1 MVNNNNLRLFI
12 FKITPDTIVPGA
24 NLGFGDE
31 LVDLT
36 DIPENFLGSDTNHP
50 IIKGMKVYTRINS
63 TNETNPK
70 HFSVWPCI
78 VQTAG
83 TFTDTVNSAEREV
96 ASIVNGCVDDEFG
109 LLPCGGNRMSK
120 LKNMSDDSGL
130 NFTTC
135 IETQFDIPRNIIN
148 LLNKEVNTERLQK
161 LKLALVGVAESATQ
175 TLFVSVHIAITY
187 ISRMKGITIR

>member
-1 MVNNNNLRLFI
+1 MVNNNNLRMFI

-36 DIPENFLGSDTNHP
+36 DIPENFLGSDTIHP
-50 IIKGMKVYTRINS
+50 IIKGMKAFFRISS
-63 TNETNPK
+63 TNDLAK
-70 HFSVWPCI
+70 HFSVWPVI

-83 TFTDTVNSAEREV
+83 TFTDTVNSEEREV

-120 LKNMSDDSGL
+120 LIAMSDDSGL
-130 NFTTC
+130 NFTTV

-161 LKLALVGVAESATQ
+161 LKLALVGVGESATQ
-175 TLFVSVHIAITY
+175 TLYFSGHIAITY